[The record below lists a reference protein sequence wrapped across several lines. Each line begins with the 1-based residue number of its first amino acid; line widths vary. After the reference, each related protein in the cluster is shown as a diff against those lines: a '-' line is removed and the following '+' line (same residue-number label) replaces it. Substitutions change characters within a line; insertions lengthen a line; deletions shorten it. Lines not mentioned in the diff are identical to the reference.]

1 MSFDYF
7 YGQQSDL
14 FTFYRVPK
22 VLFTNERFWNISAD
36 AKMLYG
42 ILLDRMSLSAK
53 NGWIDKNGR
62 VYIIFTIDEA
72 KMALNCAEQKAIKLL
87 SELEKKAG
95 LIERKRQGLGKPNL
109 IYVKNFIS
117 AVDSQLLNCE
127 NHNSG
132 TMEITTQELPKSQC
146 NNTDIKNTEFSDTD
160 SIFPSGNG
168 GMMDENDR
176 YQEYFDYFSD
186 QLSMDLLKKDYPYDS
201 EMLDNI
207 LELIVETVCTKRPL
221 IRIGAEERPAEIVR
235 SRFMKLNVEH
245 ITQAAGKGRLL
256 SCQRRHDMN
265 QMEIFKN
272 PEFGSIRVIEENGKY
287 LFCGTDVAAAL
298 GYSNSRDAIIRHCRY
313 VVKRDAPHPQSP
325 DRKISMTFIPEGD
338 LYRLIV
344 HSKLPS
350 AEQFEQWV
358 FDEVLPT
365 IRKHGAYLTRE
376 KLWEVATSPEALM
389 KLCSDLLAEREANI
403 SLRKENAQLE
413 GKAAFYDLFIDLK
426 HSTNLRTT
434 AKELDVP
441 ERRFVRFLIER
452 RFVYRTAS
460 GNVLPYA
467 NVKNTGLFCVKDYC
481 NHGHTGSYTLVTP
494 KGKLYF
500 AQLREMILLV
510 S

>member
-1 MSFDYF
+1 
-7 YGQQSDL
+7 
-14 FTFYRVPK
+14 
-22 VLFTNERFWNISAD
+22 
-36 AKMLYG
+36 
-42 ILLDRMSLSAK
+42 
-53 NGWIDKNGR
+53 
-62 VYIIFTIDEA
+62 
-72 KMALNCAEQKAIKLL
+72 
-87 SELEKKAG
+87 
-95 LIERKRQGLGKPNL
+95 
-109 IYVKNFIS
+109 
-117 AVDSQLLNCE
+117 
-127 NHNSG
+127 
-132 TMEITTQELPKSQC
+132 
-146 NNTDIKNTEFSDTD
+146 
-160 SIFPSGNG
+160 
-168 GMMDENDR
+168 
-176 YQEYFDYFSD
+176 
-186 QLSMDLLKKDYPYDS
+186 
-201 EMLDNI
+201 
-207 LELIVETVCTKRPL
+207 
-221 IRIGAEERPAEIVR
+221 
-235 SRFMKLNVEH
+235 
-245 ITQAAGKGRLL
+245 
-256 SCQRRHDMN
+256 MN

-298 GYSNSRDAIIRHCRY
+298 GYSNPRDAIIRHCRY

-350 AEQFEQWV
+350 AEQFERWV

-365 IRKHGAYLTRE
+365 IRKHGAYLTKE
-376 KLWEVATSPEALM
+376 KLWEIATSPEALM

-467 NVKNTGLFCVKDYC
+467 QCEKYRVVLRQRLLQSRSYRFLHAGHAPGQALLCPVTGDDLAGLIRTERKWVLCRKAKQ
-481 NHGHTGSYTLVTP
+481 S
-494 KGKLYF
+494 
-500 AQLREMILLV
+500 V